1 MVNAEEIVERT
12 FYICL
17 LQTALKKGLTLNPE
31 DYLPLSQENEKRFQA
46 DKDAMPKFIPIYG
59 IGNNQ
64 VKGAKTCPRITI
76 ELQGFYN
83 GDIGVNKYIIGD
95 KLEGGNYQASEF
107 PYETKDI
114 TLDIHLVSNTQADMR
129 LLHSIMYEALPSRG
143 YVRPYYNNLEEWE
156 DGRVAPTGNLF
167 IEIGNYYDHPD
178 KSQGLLEKVYQY
190 TCKDGILP
198 EKLAEKGELV
208 PIQDISVL
216 IGLTEKQ
223 ESDLLNLN
231 VK

>member
-1 MVNAEEIVERT
+1 
-12 FYICL
+12 
-17 LQTALKKGLTLNPE
+17 
-31 DYLPLSQENEKRFQA
+31 
-46 DKDAMPKFIPIYG
+46 MPKFIPIFG

-178 KSQGLLEKVYQY
+178 ESHGLLEKYISTLVRMVYYPRSLLKRVNLYQFKISQY
-190 TCKDGILP
+190 
-198 EKLAEKGELV
+198 
-208 PIQDISVL
+208 
-216 IGLTEKQ
+216 
-223 ESDLLNLN
+223 
-231 VK
+231 